1 MATASVSVFRDSKL
15 DLHQSRSFYTFTHVH
30 IVNGLSVN
38 PCLDEKGSAALPLT
52 SSKLSSPTSLLE
64 TDRILEQYIVNA
76 NVIVRDSI
84 IRVISRLL
92 HCSSGIA

>member
-1 MATASVSVFRDSKL
+1 MATASVSVLGDPKL

-38 PCLDEKGSAALPLT
+38 PCLNEKGSAALPLT

-64 TDRILEQYIVNA
+64 SDRILEQYIVNA
-76 NVIVRDSI
+76 NVIVRDI
-84 IRVISRLL
+84 VIRGVSRLL
-92 HCSSGIA
+92 HCSSDIA